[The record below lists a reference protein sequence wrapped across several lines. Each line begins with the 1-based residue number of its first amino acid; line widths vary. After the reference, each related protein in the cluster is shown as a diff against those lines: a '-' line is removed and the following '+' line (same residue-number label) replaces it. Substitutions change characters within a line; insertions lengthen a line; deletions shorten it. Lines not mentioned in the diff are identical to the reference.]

1 MCLSMGYPHHRI
13 SFFQSCSSVNSSHR
27 QESFR
32 NWLVQKGSPT
42 SHNFCQK
49 PCFCMDSS
57 PQAAAPS
64 RNVVQHEFS
73 TQPPSGKLLLWN
85 GIPYGLVGDPLWIS
99 MVSRE
104 TTCITVVF
112 SRGCQEFLLWHL
124 EHLLLPSFTDLAA
137 CRALSHFLTPL
148 FYNFSARFLLLFL
161 RTVITEA
168 LPLSRPMGLART
180 RLLCSLLEQT
190 FFCNW
195 QPWFL
200 FTEATPA
207 APQSSKHCHLY
218 GMKILLM

>member
-1 MCLSMGYPHHRI
+1 MNFLHSLPQAH
-13 SFFQSCSSVNSSHR
+13 SCKEWHPLWAGCRYVLHC
-27 QESFR
+27 
-32 NWLVQKGSPT
+32 GSPWSAGKQLT
-42 SHNFCQK
+42 SPWSFPGAARNF
-49 PCFCMDSS
+49 FSGTWSISSS
-57 PQAAAPS
+57 PS
-64 RNVVQHEFS
+64 FS
-73 TQPPSGKLLLWN
+73 
-85 GIPYGLVGDPLWIS
+85 
-99 MVSRE
+99 
-104 TTCITVVF
+104 
-112 SRGCQEFLLWHL
+112 
-124 EHLLLPSFTDLAA
+124 DLAA

-148 FYNFSARFLLLFL
+148 FYNLSAGFLLLFL

-207 APQSSKHCHLY
+207 APQSSKLCYLY